1 MRKAFE
7 SYVFVLKVLVALL
20 LASMVVLVFGNV
32 VLRYAFNLG
41 ITVSEELSRIFFVWL
56 TFLGATVAV
65 WERGHIGVDSL
76 LRVVPEKVAR
86 LLLILAYAL
95 MLVAIALLIQG
106 AWAQTVI
113 NMRAA
118 MPVTRLPVGILY
130 LAAIVFAV
138 PSGLM
143 ILRELFRLVAGR
155 SDLATEGS
163 IGAAEGLGELNV
175 LPGGSVETPAGRR
188 PGGEADQ

>member
-1 MRKAFE
+1 M
-7 SYVFVLKVLVALL
+7 
-20 LASMVVLVFGNV
+20 
-32 VLRYAFNLG
+32 
-41 ITVSEELSRIFFVWL
+41 
-56 TFLGATVAV
+56 
-65 WERGHIGVDSL
+65 
-76 LRVVPEKVAR
+76 VPEKVAR

-143 ILRELFRLVAGR
+143 ILRELFRLVTGR
-155 SDLATEGS
+155 SDLATEGA

-175 LPGGSVETPAGRR
+175 LPGGSVETPTGRR
-188 PGGEADQ
+188 PGGEAGQ

>member
-7 SYVFVLKVLVALL
+7 AYVFVLKVLVALL
-20 LASMVVLVFGNV
+20 LAGMVVLVFGNV

-65 WERGHIGVDSL
+65 WERGHIGVDTL
-76 LRVVPEKVAR
+76 LRMVPEKVAKAC
-86 LLLILAYAL
+86 LILAYLL
-95 MLVAIALLIQG
+95 MLVAVALLIQG

-118 MPVTRLPVGILY
+118 MPVTRLPVGLLY

-143 ILRELFRLVAGR
+143 ILRELFLLVSGRTDAGR
-155 SDLATEGS
+155 EGAIS
-163 IGAAEGLGELNV
+163 AAEGLADAHVVPRAGAENA
-175 LPGGSVETPAGRR
+175 AGRGADREAR
-188 PGGEADQ
+188 P